1 MEATVTATAWGAS
14 CCWRSALTTARIKFN
29 VTGADEFVTVETN
42 KVAYADASVA
52 LEAPLNVPPADVA
65 VLVATVVVATAAAA
79 VGASQPPPTTRPS
92 PTRSLV

>member
-1 MEATVTATAWGAS
+1 MEATVTATAWDAS
-14 CCWRSALTTARIKFN
+14 CRWRSALTTARIKFN
-29 VTGADEFVTVETN
+29 LTGADEFATVETN

-65 VLVATVVVATAAAA
+65 VLVASVVIATAAAA
-79 VGASQPPPTTRPS
+79 VGASHPPPTTRPS